1 MKTLFLIRHA
11 KSSWADPSL
20 TDKKRPLNKR
30 GRRDAPFMAKLMIEK
45 KIKADLILSSPA
57 VRALTTA
64 QHFAQAQGIPL
75 SKIDVRDLI
84 YASFVNDLVRM
95 VQGLDDAHS
104 IVFLFGHNPEFTSF
118 ANRFS
123 DQYIDNV
130 PTCGIVGIQ
139 GEIDSWSQFDR
150 NTCQLIGFDYP
161 KRYFPK

>member
-20 TDKKRPLNKR
+20 PDKKRPLNKR
-30 GRRDAPFMAKLMIEK
+30 GRRDAPFMAKLMVEK
-45 KIKADLILSSPA
+45 KIKPDLILSSPA

-64 QHFAQAQGIPL
+64 QYFAQAQDIPL
-75 SKIDVRDLI
+75 SRIDVREPI
-84 YASFVNDLVRM
+84 YASFVNDLVAM
-95 VQGLDDAHS
+95 VQGLDNDHS

-118 ANRFS
+118 TNRFS

-139 GEIDSWSQFDR
+139 GEIDSCQQFDR
-150 NTCQLIGFDYP
+150 NHCRMIGFDYP